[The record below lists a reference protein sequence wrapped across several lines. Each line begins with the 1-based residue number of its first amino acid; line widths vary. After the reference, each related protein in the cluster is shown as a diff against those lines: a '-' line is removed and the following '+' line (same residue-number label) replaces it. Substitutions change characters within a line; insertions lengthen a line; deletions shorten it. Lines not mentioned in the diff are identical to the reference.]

1 MGKGEKQNA
10 SLFSIFKHIQRWK
23 YETKSCFGRYFLFG
37 LGVFYILLLV
47 IGWRLVHII
56 LRLALT
62 IRRSKRYKRK
72 KLNVGKKKQLNI
84 INKFTLPRKHLLI
97 HFLKKSNHQAY
108 ADALNLGDVM
118 GYIEISKINIKLPIY
133 QGTSEEVLSRGI
145 GHLDFSSLPIGGENT
160 HTILTG
166 HRGLPSA
173 KLFTD
178 LDKLSKG
185 DLFYIHSLDKVLAY
199 KVDQIKVVLPHETD
213 DLQIV
218 ENKDYTT
225 LITCTPYGVNT
236 NRLLVRGERVELNE
250 KEKQKVSTEI
260 FIFNKWTV
268 IVTILLLCVLLVVIY
283 KKKLTR

>member
-1 MGKGEKQNA
+1 MKRNLVLGG
-10 SLFSIFKHIQRWK
+10 I
-23 YETKSCFGRYFLFG
+23 FLFG
-37 LGVFYILLLV
+37 LGIFLYPTISN
-47 IGWRLVHII
+47 W
-56 LRLALT
+56 LATRAHYSEISSYDKKIKSLQKKEVE
-62 IRRSKRYKRK
+62 RREKEAAEY
-72 KLNVGKKKQLNI
+72 NKQVQTST
-84 INKFTLPRKHLLI
+84 KTFADP
-97 HFLKKSNHQAY
+97 FSEEKSNHQSY

-133 QGTSEEVLSRGI
+133 QGTTEEVLSRGV
-145 GHLDFSSLPIGGENT
+145 GHLDYSSLPVGGENT

-178 LDKLSKG
+178 LDKLSEG
-185 DLFYIHSLDKVLAY
+185 DRFYVHSLDKVLAY

-236 NRLLVRGERVELNE
+236 NRLLVRGERVEFNQE
-250 KEKQKVSTEI
+250 EKQGMSTEVSM
-260 FIFNKWTV
+260 FNKWTV
-268 IVTILLLCVLLVVIY
+268 IVPILLLCTLLVVIY
-283 KKKLTR
+283 KKKIIR

>member
-1 MGKGEKQNA
+1 MLP
-10 SLFSIFKHIQRWK
+10 SFRYFSIYRGGNMKRNLIL
-23 YETKSCFGRYFLFG
+23 GGIFLFG
-37 LGVFYILLLV
+37 LGIFLYPTISN
-47 IGWRLVHII
+47 W
-56 LRLALT
+56 LATRAHYSEVSSYDKKIKALQKQE
-62 IRRSKRYKRK
+62 IVRREKEAAEY
-72 KLNVGKKKQLNI
+72 NKQVQTSM
-84 INKFTLPRKHLLI
+84 KTFADP
-97 HFLKKSNHQAY
+97 FSEEKSNHQAY

-145 GHLDFSSLPIGGENT
+145 GHLDYSSLPVGGENT

-178 LDKLSKG
+178 LDKLSEG
-185 DLFYIHSLDKVLAY
+185 DRFYIHSLDKVLAY

-236 NRLLVRGERVELNE
+236 NRLLVRGERVKFNPE
-250 KEKQKVSTEI
+250 EKQGMSTEVSM
-260 FIFNKWTV
+260 FNKWTV
-268 IVTILLLCVLLVVIY
+268 IVPILLLCTLLVVIY
-283 KKKLTR
+283 KKKIIR

>member
-1 MGKGEKQNA
+1 MLP
-10 SLFSIFKHIQRWK
+10 SFRYLSIYRGGNMKRNLV
-23 YETKSCFGRYFLFG
+23 FGGVFLFG
-37 LGVFYILLLV
+37 LGIFLYPTISN
-47 IGWRLVHII
+47 W
-56 LRLALT
+56 LATRAHYSEISSYDKKIKALQKKEVE
-62 IRRSKRYKRK
+62 RREKEAAEY
-72 KLNVGKKKQLNI
+72 NKQVQTSA
-84 INKFTLPRKHLLI
+84 KTFTDP
-97 HFLKKSNHQAY
+97 FSEKKSNHQAY
-108 ADALNLGDVM
+108 ADVLNLGDVM

-133 QGTSEEVLSRGI
+133 QGTSEEVLGRGI
-145 GHLDFSSLPIGGENT
+145 GHLDFSSLPVGGEST

-236 NRLLVRGERVELNE
+236 NRLLVRGERVELNK

>member
-1 MGKGEKQNA
+1 MKRNLVLVG
-10 SLFSIFKHIQRWK
+10 I
-23 YETKSCFGRYFLFG
+23 FLFG
-37 LGVFYILLLV
+37 LGIFLYPTISN
-47 IGWRLVHII
+47 W
-56 LRLALT
+56 LATRAHYSEISSYDKKIKALQKKEVE
-62 IRRSKRYKRK
+62 RREKEAAEY
-72 KLNVGKKKQLNI
+72 NKQVQTSA
-84 INKFTLPRKHLLI
+84 KTFTDP
-97 HFLKKSNHQAY
+97 FSEKKSNYQAY
-108 ADALNLGDVM
+108 ADVLNLGDVM

-133 QGTSEEVLSRGI
+133 QGTSEEVLGRGI
-145 GHLDFSSLPIGGENT
+145 GHLDFSSLPVGGEST

-218 ENKDYTT
+218 QKKDYTT

-236 NRLLVRGERVELNE
+236 NRLLVRGVRVELNE

-268 IVTILLLCVLLVVIY
+268 IVPILLLCVFLVVIY
-283 KKKLTR
+283 KKRLTR

>member
-1 MGKGEKQNA
+1 MKRNLVLGG
-10 SLFSIFKHIQRWK
+10 I
-23 YETKSCFGRYFLFG
+23 FLFG
-37 LGVFYILLLV
+37 LGIFLYPTISN
-47 IGWRLVHII
+47 W
-56 LRLALT
+56 LATRAHYSEISSYDKKIKALQKKEVE
-62 IRRSKRYKRK
+62 RREKEAAEY
-72 KLNVGKKKQLNI
+72 NKQVQTSA
-84 INKFTLPRKHLLI
+84 KTFTDP
-97 HFLKKSNHQAY
+97 FSEKKSNHQAY
-108 ADALNLGDVM
+108 ADALNLGDVI

-145 GHLDFSSLPIGGENT
+145 GHLDFSSLPVGGENT
-160 HTILTG
+160 HPILTG

-178 LDKLSKG
+178 LDKLSEG

-283 KKKLTR
+283 KKKLIR

>member
-1 MGKGEKQNA
+1 MLP
-10 SLFSIFKHIQRWK
+10 SFRYLSIYRGGNMKRNLVLVGI
-23 YETKSCFGRYFLFG
+23 FLFG
-37 LGVFYILLLV
+37 LGIFLYPTISN
-47 IGWRLVHII
+47 W
-56 LRLALT
+56 LATRAHYSEISSYDKKIKALQKKEVE
-62 IRRSKRYKRK
+62 RREKEAAEY
-72 KLNVGKKKQLNI
+72 NKQVQTSA
-84 INKFTLPRKHLLI
+84 KTFTDP
-97 HFLKKSNHQAY
+97 FSEKKSNYQAY
-108 ADALNLGDVM
+108 ADVLNLGDVM

-133 QGTSEEVLSRGI
+133 QGTSEEVLGRGI
-145 GHLDFSSLPIGGENT
+145 GHLDFSSLPVGGEST

-218 ENKDYTT
+218 QKKDYTT

-236 NRLLVRGERVELNE
+236 NRLLVRGVRVELNE

-268 IVTILLLCVLLVVIY
+268 IVPILLLCVFLVVIY
-283 KKKLTR
+283 KKRLTR

>member
-1 MGKGEKQNA
+1 MKRNLVLGG
-10 SLFSIFKHIQRWK
+10 IF
-23 YETKSCFGRYFLFG
+23 LLG
-37 LGVFYILLLV
+37 LGIFLYPTISN
-47 IGWRLVHII
+47 W
-56 LRLALT
+56 LATSAHYSEISSYDKKIKALQKKE
-62 IRRSKRYKRK
+62 IERREKEAADYNRQIQTSKKTFADP
-72 KLNVGKKKQLNI
+72 
-84 INKFTLPRKHLLI
+84 FTEE
-97 HFLKKSNHQAY
+97 KSNQQAY

-118 GYIEISKINIKLPIY
+118 GYIEISKISIKLPIY
-133 QGTSEEVLSRGI
+133 QGTSEEVLSRGV
-145 GHLDFSSLPIGGENT
+145 GHLDYSSLPVGGKNT

-178 LDKLSKG
+178 LDKLSEG

-199 KVDQIKVVLPHETD
+199 KVDQIKVVLPHEID

-236 NRLLVRGERVELNE
+236 NRLLVRGERVEFNQ
-250 KEKQKVSTEI
+250 KEKQKMSTEV
-260 FIFNKWTV
+260 FLFNKWTV
-268 IVTILLLCVLLVVIY
+268 IVPMLLLCVFLVVIY

>member
-1 MGKGEKQNA
+1 MGA
-10 SLFSIFKHIQRWK
+10 I
-23 YETKSCFGRYFLFG
+23 FLFG
-37 LGVFYILLLV
+37 LRDILYPTNSNWLATRAHYSEISSYDKKIKALQKKEV
-47 IGWRLVHII
+47 ERREKEAAEYNKQVH
-56 LRLALT
+56 T
-62 IRRSKRYKRK
+62 STKT
-72 KLNVGKKKQLNI
+72 
-84 INKFTLPRKHLLI
+84 FTDP
-97 HFLKKSNHQAY
+97 FSEKKSNHQAY

-178 LDKLSKG
+178 LDKLSEG

-236 NRLLVRGERVELNE
+236 NRLLVRGVRVELNE

-268 IVTILLLCVLLVVIY
+268 IVPILLLCVFL
-283 KKKLTR
+283 

>member
-1 MGKGEKQNA
+1 MLP
-10 SLFSIFKHIQRWK
+10 SFRYLSIYRGGNMKRNLVLGGI
-23 YETKSCFGRYFLFG
+23 FLFG
-37 LGVFYILLLV
+37 LGIFLYPTISN
-47 IGWRLVHII
+47 W
-56 LRLALT
+56 LATRAHYSEISSYDKKIKALQKKEVE
-62 IRRSKRYKRK
+62 RREKEAAEY
-72 KLNVGKKKQLNI
+72 NKQVQTSA
-84 INKFTLPRKHLLI
+84 KTFTDP
-97 HFLKKSNHQAY
+97 FSEKKSNHQAY
-108 ADALNLGDVM
+108 ADVLNLGDVM

-133 QGTSEEVLSRGI
+133 QGTSEEVLGRGI
-145 GHLDFSSLPIGGENT
+145 GHLDFSSLPVGGEST

-218 ENKDYTT
+218 QKKDYTT

-236 NRLLVRGERVELNE
+236 NRLLVRGVRVELNE

-268 IVTILLLCVLLVVIY
+268 IVPILLLCVFLVVIY
-283 KKKLTR
+283 KKRLTR